1 MIAGYRLRVSPFLQ
15 PLPVL
20 FISPACPV
28 SDEVRD
34 EMNAWER
41 LVAAIYYGQATVQ
54 IDCDAGDISYGI
66 YD

>member
-1 MIAGYRLRVSPFLQ
+1 MHLTGQTGRVYSAKIDELPIGKNLQ
-15 PLPVL
+15 LY
-20 FISPACPV
+20 S
-28 SDEVRD
+28 R
-34 EMNAWER
+34 WER